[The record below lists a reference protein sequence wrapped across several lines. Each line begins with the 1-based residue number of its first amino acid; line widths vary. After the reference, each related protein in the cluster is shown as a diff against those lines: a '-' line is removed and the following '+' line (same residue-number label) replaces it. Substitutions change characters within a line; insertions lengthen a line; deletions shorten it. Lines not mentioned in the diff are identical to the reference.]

1 MLQRRCLRHP
11 ARMARLPEML
21 ATFRGA
27 YLTAVPAV
35 STRNIAFYYAL
46 SLARKIYVDLGH
58 LHVPA
63 EWPRVVPS
71 YADYAMSALQTG
83 V

>member
-1 MLQRRCLRHP
+1 
-11 ARMARLPEML
+11 MARAPEML

-46 SLARKIYVDLGH
+46 TFARKIYVDLVD

-63 EWPRVVPS
+63 EWPKVVES
-71 YADYAMSALQTG
+71 YAHFAMSALQTG